1 MALNT
6 GPNGTGQNLE
16 DQNQKH
22 KQDYKLGEDLKYEY
36 KKITAIKI
44 RRWRYNI
51 EREFKA
57 WLYSKEKRIG
67 TSPKQ
72 VTKVLE
78 VQTCLFKDELDH
90 WTQLK
95 NTN

>member
-1 MALNT
+1 MN
-6 GPNGTGQNLE
+6 E
-16 DQNQKH
+16 SS
-22 KQDYKLGEDLKYEY
+22 KLGS
-36 KKITAIKI
+36 TA
-44 RRWRYNI
+44 
-51 EREFKA
+51 
-57 WLYSKEKRIG
+57 KEKRIG